1 MAVTANQVQS
11 LYLAYFGRPA
21 EQAGLSYWT
30 AQTDA
35 TVDQISAAFAQQAE
49 YTQVYGSLTRAQTIQ
64 ELYTNLFNR
73 AASDNEIAYWNASQD
88 ITVDRLALALVNG
101 ATGNDSVT
109 LANKVDISAV
119 LTSQAG
125 ANASATDV
133 RTAGNN
139 AGFDDVFT
147 ATAGTSASQ
156 QAAAFFGDARTTFV
170 NQTSFSLVGSTLQN
184 GNAVTQTSL
193 DFGSATAGTVKL
205 VNATGTTNTI
215 ALDADSALTS
225 LTLAGTVGT
234 TSGSAAATAITLNDG
249 VTGDDS
255 ILTTVNVNASA
266 SKVGASSTTINVA
279 SLEALT
285 TFDASASTAGV
296 TLTGATAL
304 ADLSSVKGGAGN
316 DTLTVATT
324 ATDAVALTVD
334 GGAGN
339 DTIAGTV
346 GSAALTLVGGAG
358 NDTISLT
365 TTGATAAST
374 VNAGAGN
381 DIINLAAGAFGT
393 GNAHAVSIDLGTGS
407 DTLVV
412 TALANL
418 RGATDTTATQLGQ
431 DLIKVANFSTGD
443 KLDLGGLSYQALSTA
458 GVTAVN
464 GATTLV
470 AAAKAAA
477 GDLGATA
484 HSTTFEFGGNTY
496 VYNSNGDANVGAGD
510 GLIELTGFQGNLV
523 ASANGG
529 FTAA

>member
-1 MAVTANQVQS
+1 M
-11 LYLAYFGRPA
+11 
-21 EQAGLSYWT
+21 
-30 AQTDA
+30 
-35 TVDQISAAFAQQAE
+35 
-49 YTQVYGSLTRAQTIQ
+49 
-64 ELYTNLFNR
+64 
-73 AASDNEIAYWNASQD
+73 
-88 ITVDRLALALVNG
+88 
-101 ATGNDSVT
+101 
-109 LANKVDISAV
+109 
-119 LTSQAG
+119 
-125 ANASATDV
+125 
-133 RTAGNN
+133 
-139 AGFDDVFT
+139 
-147 ATAGTSASQ
+147 
-156 QAAAFFGDARTTFV
+156 
-170 NQTSFSLVGSTLQN
+170 
-184 GNAVTQTSL
+184 

-205 VNATGTTNTI
+205 VNATGTPNNI
-215 ALDADSALTS
+215 VLDADSALTS
-225 LTLAGTVGT
+225 LSLAGTVGT
-234 TSGSAAATAITLNDG
+234 TSGSAAATTITLNDG

-255 ILTTVNVNASA
+255 ILTTVNVSASA
-266 SKVGASSTTINVA
+266 SKVAASSTTIDVT

-296 TLTGATAL
+296 TLIGATAL

-339 DTIAGTV
+339 DTITGTA
-346 GSAALTLVGGAG
+346 GSAALTINAGEGA
-358 NDTISLT
+358 DTITLT

-393 GNAHAVSIDLGTGS
+393 GNAHAVNIDLGTGS

-412 TALANL
+412 TTLANL
-418 RGATDTTATQLGQ
+418 RGTDTTATQLGQ

-443 KLDLGGLSYQALSTA
+443 KLDLGASYQALSTA

-464 GATTLV
+464 GATTLL

-477 GDLGATA
+477 GDLAGA
-484 HSTTFEFGGNTY
+484 HVTTFEFGGNTY
-496 VYNSNGDANVGAGD
+496 VFNSDGANSNVGAGD

>member
-1 MAVTANQVQS
+1 M
-11 LYLAYFGRPA
+11 
-21 EQAGLSYWT
+21 
-30 AQTDA
+30 
-35 TVDQISAAFAQQAE
+35 
-49 YTQVYGSLTRAQTIQ
+49 
-64 ELYTNLFNR
+64 
-73 AASDNEIAYWNASQD
+73 
-88 ITVDRLALALVNG
+88 
-101 ATGNDSVT
+101 
-109 LANKVDISAV
+109 
-119 LTSQAG
+119 
-125 ANASATDV
+125 
-133 RTAGNN
+133 
-139 AGFDDVFT
+139 
-147 ATAGTSASQ
+147 
-156 QAAAFFGDARTTFV
+156 
-170 NQTSFSLVGSTLQN
+170 
-184 GNAVTQTSL
+184 
-193 DFGSATAGTVKL
+193 DFGSATTGAVKL
-205 VNATGTTNTI
+205 VNATGTTTI

-225 LTLAGTVGT
+225 LSLAGTVGT

-255 ILTTVNVNASA
+255 ILTTVNVSASA
-266 SKVGASSTTINVA
+266 SKVAASSTTIDVT

-339 DTIAGTV
+339 DTITGTA
-346 GSAALTLVGGAG
+346 GSAALTINAGEGA
-358 NDTISLT
+358 DTITLT

-393 GNAHAVSIDLGTGS
+393 GNAHAVNIDLGTGS

-412 TALANL
+412 TTLANL
-418 RGATDTTATQLGQ
+418 RGTDTTATQLGQ

-443 KLDLGGLSYQALSTA
+443 KLDLGASYQALSTA

-464 GATTLV
+464 GATTLL

-477 GDLGATA
+477 GDLAGA
-484 HSTTFEFGGNTY
+484 HVTTFEFGGNTY
-496 VYNSNGDANVGAGD
+496 VFNSDGANSNVGAGD